1 MFGAPFE
8 FTDCPAGTNKDMF
21 VDIAS
26 QDPTDDDDETQDI
39 QRMEMDMCVQ
49 VCGSVIHMCIVYLII
64 GHP

>member
-8 FTDCPAGTNKDMF
+8 FTDCVAGTNKDMF

-49 VCGSVIHMCIVYLII
+49 VCVLLWECVLYMTINMFT
-64 GHP
+64 

>member
-8 FTDCPAGTNKDMF
+8 FTDSTAGTNKDMF

-26 QDPTDDDDETQDI
+26 QDPADGDDETQYI

-49 VCGSVIHMCIVYLII
+49 VGVGYC
-64 GHP
+64 

>member
-8 FTDCPAGTNKDMF
+8 FTDCLAGTDKEMF

-26 QDPTDDDDETQDI
+26 QDPTDDDETQDI

-49 VCGSVIHMCIVYLII
+49 VCV
-64 GHP
+64 